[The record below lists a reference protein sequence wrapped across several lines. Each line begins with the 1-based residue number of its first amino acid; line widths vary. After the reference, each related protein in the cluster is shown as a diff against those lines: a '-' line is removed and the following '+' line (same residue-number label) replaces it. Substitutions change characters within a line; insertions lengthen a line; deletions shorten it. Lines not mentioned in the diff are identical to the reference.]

1 MIEFVELKEE
11 QNLILDHVG
20 RMAKEK
26 IAPLAAEI
34 DREGVFRWDI
44 AEMMADMGLL
54 QIFLPPSYGGLDKD
68 QDLMFCLIVEKVAK
82 ACPSSAATVLIQSIA
97 SYPIIIAGNEEQ
109 RERFF
114 PRLATGKEIAA
125 YLITEPDAGSNVAG
139 IRTSAEK
146 KGDEYILNGRKCFAT
161 SGGVASI
168 YTVLAK
174 ADKDQMTFFVVERDR
189 KGVSIGKTEDKL
201 GFRGSN
207 TAEVIL
213 EDVHIPVTNR
223 LGKEGE
229 GFLIAMHDFDMGRP
243 AIGACALG
251 IAESAFEVALEYSAQ
266 RETFGEPLAKHQAIN
281 FMLADAAMEIEAA
294 RGLVI
299 RAARLHDMKKKNTK
313 LASMAKCYASD
324 IAMKITTDAIQI
336 LGGYGYTKDYPVERM
351 FRDAKLI
358 QIFEGANQIQR
369 MIIGRELLKE
379 RDFNS

>member
-1 MIEFVELKEE
+1 MIESIEIKED
-11 QNLILDHVG
+11 QKLILDNVS
-20 RMAKEK
+20 RMAKER

-34 DREGVFRWDI
+34 DREGAFRWDI
-44 AEMMADMGLL
+44 AELMAEMGIL
-54 QIFLPPSYGGLDKD
+54 QIFLPPSYGGLDED
-68 QDLMFCLIVEKVAK
+68 RDLMFCLIVEEVAK
-82 ACPSSAATVLIQSIA
+82 ACPSSAGTALIQSIA
-97 SYPIIIAGNEEQ
+97 SYPIIIAGNQEQ
-109 RERFF
+109 KDRYF
-114 PRLATGKEIAA
+114 PRLATGKEIVA

-139 IRTSAEK
+139 IRTTAEK
-146 KGDEYILNGRKCFAT
+146 KGDEYVLNGRKCFAT
-161 SGGVASI
+161 SGGVASL
-168 YTVLAK
+168 YTVLTK
-174 ADKDQMTFFVVERDR
+174 TGEDEMTFFVVERNQE
-189 KGVSIGKTEDKL
+189 GVSIGKVEDKL

-213 EDVHIPVTNR
+213 EDVHVPANNR

-229 GFLIAMHDFDMGRP
+229 GFLIAMKDFDMGRP

-251 IAESAFEVALEYSAQ
+251 IAESALEVALEYATQ
-266 RETFGEPLAKHQAIN
+266 RETFGKPLIRHQAIN
-281 FMLADAAMEIEAA
+281 FMLVDAAIEIEAA
-294 RGLVI
+294 RGLVV

-369 MIIGRELLKE
+369 MIIGRELLSE
-379 RDFNS
+379 RGLEL